1 MAILDLTTYKSFKN
15 ITSPNADV
23 ELQNII
29 DAVNSYIVS
38 YCGRTFND
46 YVSTDK
52 VEYFNEGSTELYPLE
67 YPLISVTSIKVSTD
81 AGKTYA
87 TTLTEFTDYIIDK
100 TTSSIR
106 ALGSYFVNTGYPIN
120 AIEVTY
126 KGGETNVP
134 ADIILAAVNLVE
146 YFMEDQFM
154 PSKAFKGVTIEN
166 ITTIDANLPPH
177 IKRVLDHHRA
187 LTI

>member
-15 ITSPNADV
+15 ITSPNADT

-29 DAVNSYIVS
+29 DSVNAFIVS

-46 YVSTDK
+46 YVTATK
-52 VEYFNEGSTELYPLE
+52 TEYFDEGSTELYPSE
-67 YPLISVTSIKVSTD
+67 YPLISVASIKVSID
-81 AGKTYA
+81 AGKTYD
-87 TTLTEFTDYIIDK
+87 TTLTEYTDYILDK
-100 TTSSIR
+100 NNSSIK
-106 ALGSYFVNTGYPIN
+106 ALGTYFVDTNYPVN

-126 KGGETNVP
+126 NGGETNVP
-134 ADIILAAVNLVE
+134 ADIVLAAVNLVE

-166 ITTIDANLPPH
+166 ISTVDSKLPPH

-187 LTI
+187 LSI